1 MGSRPLHEPGKEP
14 PTHKIGSFKK
24 ASGEAEKMAQ
34 WTKPLP
40 NKCCK
45 EQSLDP
51 QEEVE
56 LSTSVHTCKPRDAVG
71 GARGCQAETGESL
84 NLVGSRLDAHSNKQ
98 GRLCLLKGKVKPALK
113 IDLLPPYV
121 LRET

>member
-1 MGSRPLHEPGKEP
+1 MNLGKNLP
-14 PTHKIGSFKK
+14 PTKLNRSFKK
-24 ASGEAEKMAQ
+24 ASREAEKMAQ

-40 NKCCK
+40 NTCYK

-51 QEEVE
+51 QEEVK
-56 LSTSVHTCKPRDAVG
+56 LSTSVHTCNPRDAVG

-84 NLVGSRLDAHSNKQ
+84 NLVGSRLDARSNKQ
-98 GRLCLLKGKVKPALK
+98 GRLCLETKGKVKPALE

-121 LRET
+121 LRER